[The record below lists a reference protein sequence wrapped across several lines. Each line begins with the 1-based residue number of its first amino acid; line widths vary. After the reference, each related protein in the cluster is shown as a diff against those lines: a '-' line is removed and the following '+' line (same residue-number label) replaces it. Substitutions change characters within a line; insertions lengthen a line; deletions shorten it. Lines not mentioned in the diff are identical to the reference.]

1 MVRPPCIHSNTQTRR
16 HAVAALKARI
26 AYDRS
31 NAPDGVWCHNPGLR
45 TDTNIMSHRLD
56 AIRHPSPRF
65 LLLYSPLQFG
75 EGEIAKPDGSLSLA
89 YVAGALRGAGYE
101 VDLLDCSVGDD
112 RDDLEDT
119 FFRATA
125 LPSGLYRVGLS
136 PDKIAQ
142 RIADYDVIGISSIF
156 CPQTAMVLEV
166 VRTAKQVDPNKFV
179 IAGGV
184 NARSLRAMFFSN
196 GVDVISLSEAERTI
210 IDIAEAVRG
219 KRQLTQIPG
228 IAFRDEVG
236 REVVNPSPPPLLDL
250 DELPMPAWDM
260 LPLKKYWDISR
271 PHGGQFPHGQR
282 IQYASLQTS
291 RGCPYQCLYC
301 HVSKENEDG
310 VSGNIGKYRLK
321 SIDRVI
327 RELDFLKNLG
337 VEYVF
342 FEDDSLFA
350 KKKRAYKLFDLVK
363 SMEMKLLDVNGIN
376 IAHMQK
382 NYGGTLGADEE
393 FIGVLADAGF
403 RFLTLPFESASQRLL
418 DKYSTSKWQVRLTNT
433 RRLLEALDRHK
444 IRAAGNY
451 MIGYPDETELEIHET
466 ILMAKR
472 HIEEGLNHA
481 LFFTVVPFPG
491 SRLYDMAIENGHLDA
506 EFDPDTMRWTRSI
519 MRNLAMPTDSLERIR
534 QLAWLTVNRSDYV
547 DYKMRQR
554 VNNDDYT
561 LAVASL

>member
-1 MVRPPCIHSNTQTRR
+1 
-16 HAVAALKARI
+16 
-26 AYDRS
+26 
-31 NAPDGVWCHNPGLR
+31 
-45 TDTNIMSHRLD
+45 MSHRLD
-56 AIRHPSPRF
+56 AIRHTHPRF

-89 YVAGALRGAGYE
+89 YVAGALRTAGYE
-101 VDLLDCSVGDD
+101 VKILDCSVGDEH
-112 RDDLEDT
+112 DDLQET
-119 FFRATA
+119 FFRSTA

-136 PDKIAQ
+136 PEKIAA
-142 RIADYDVIGISSIF
+142 RIAEYDVIGISSIF

-166 VRTAKQVDPNKFV
+166 IRLAKLVDPAKLV
-179 IAGGV
+179 VAGGV
-184 NARSLRAMFFSN
+184 NARSLRSMFFRG
-196 GVDVISLSEAERTI
+196 GVDVIALSEAEGTI
-210 IDIAEAVRG
+210 VQIAESLRG
-219 KRQLTQIPG
+219 KRALTQTPG
-228 IAFRDEVG
+228 IAFIDAQG
-236 REVVNPSPPPLLDL
+236 QEVVNPSGAPLMNL

-271 PHGGQFPHGQR
+271 PHGGQFPDGER

-301 HVSKENEDG
+301 HISKEDED
-310 VSGNIGKYRLK
+310 SITGNIGKYRLK

-327 RELDFLKNLG
+327 RELECLKNLG

-350 KKKRAYKLFDLVK
+350 KKNRAYKLFDLVK
-363 SMEMKLLDVNGIN
+363 SMGMKLLDVNGIN

-382 NYGGTLGADEE
+382 NYGGKLGADDE

-403 RFLTLPFESASQRLL
+403 SFLTLPFESSSQRLL

-433 RRLLEALDRHK
+433 AQLLKSLEAHN

-451 MIGYPDETELEIHET
+451 MIGYPDETELEIQET

-472 HIEEGLNHA
+472 HVDEGLNHA

-491 SRLYDMAIENGHLDA
+491 SRLYDMAIANGQLDA
-506 EFDPDTMRWTRSI
+506 EFDPDTMRWTKSI
-519 MRNLAMPTDSLERIR
+519 LRGLAMPTDSLERIR
-534 QLAWLTVNRSDYV
+534 QLAWLTVNRTEYV
-547 DYKMRQR
+547 NYKIGQR
-554 VNNDDYT
+554 VDTTDRQ

>member
-1 MVRPPCIHSNTQTRR
+1 
-16 HAVAALKARI
+16 
-26 AYDRS
+26 
-31 NAPDGVWCHNPGLR
+31 
-45 TDTNIMSHRLD
+45 MSHRLD
-56 AIRHPSPRF
+56 AIRHANPRF

-89 YVAGALRGAGYE
+89 YVAGALREAGYE
-101 VDLLDCSVGDD
+101 VSLLDCSVGDE
-112 RDDLEDT
+112 RDDLQDT
-119 FFRATA
+119 FFASTA

-136 PDKIAQ
+136 PDKIAA

-166 VRTAKQVDPNKFV
+166 VRIAKQVDPGKLV

-184 NARSLRAMFFSN
+184 NARSLRPMFFRN
-196 GVDVISLSEAERTI
+196 GVDVIALSEAERTI
-210 IDIAEAVRG
+210 VDIAEAVRG
-219 KRQLTQIPG
+219 KRPLTQTPG
-228 IAFRDEVG
+228 IAFLDEQG
-236 REVVNPSPPPLLDL
+236 NEVLNPSPAPLVDL
-250 DELPMPAWDM
+250 DQLPMPAWDM

-271 PHGGQFPHGQR
+271 PHGGQFPQGQR

-301 HVSKENEDG
+301 HISKEDDDG

-327 RELDFLKNLG
+327 RELETLRDLG
-337 VEYVF
+337 VEYVY

-350 KKKRAYKLFDLVK
+350 KKKRAYKLFELVK
-363 SMEMKLLDVNGIN
+363 SMGMQLLDVNGIN

-382 NYGGTLGADEE
+382 NHGGRLGPDEE

-403 RFLTLPFESASQRLL
+403 SFLTLPFESASQRLL
-418 DKYSTSKWQVRLTNT
+418 DKYSTSKWQVRLTDT
-433 RRLLEALDRHK
+433 RGLLQTLDRHK

-451 MIGYPDETELEIHET
+451 MIGYPDETEMEIQET

-491 SRLYDMAIENGHLDA
+491 SRLYDMAIAEGHLDA

-547 DYKMRQR
+547 AYKIGQR
-554 VNNDDYT
+554 VNTGSNT